1 MNIKSIITRSL
12 MICLLTLSVTSCA
25 LKLTDQT
32 LSKAPYNAPLNRQAF
47 SAVIKPPAN
56 HEIKAVTLESR
67 GRLKPMVNTV
77 GNQWDGDMIVPGC
90 DGVLTYRY
98 FVEYDTSSD
107 SIGPFTNET
116 FPKSGSYT
124 RTITGA
130 TEGCNAEPNQL
141 GHRFKVTGFNDTI
154 DISVGDGICQDQASR
169 CTLRAAIM
177 ESNAQPGLDLIEL
190 PKGIYKLT
198 RKAAESF
205 GTPDAGVGDLD
216 ITDSLIIRSMDEC
229 SYTMNDLFVLPTKQS
244 TPENAYALRSDGFIR
259 KAAITIDGNGIDR
272 VFDIY
277 DDKTAQTPVEVHI
290 NCIQVKGGY
299 LSGSPNSGAQ
309 AIAQGAGIHN
319 RATLLLDRTVI
330 ANNKIAGT
338 GEGVGVYNDGELV
351 ARHSAIFNNYASDTN
366 QNMVGTAGISGGG
379 LYNNTLAKAS
389 FEHSLIARNSA
400 TKAGAIWNHG
410 PQNTDKM
417 KQSGLS
423 EKSELTLFN
432 TTITDNKTPAGTEI
446 SAVSIANYGQANIYW
461 STISEQLKALHT
473 GFGSTSIANSIV
485 VSQAEPAC
493 TSGGTATPLPAR
505 SSITS
510 LGGNQFSGEACRP
523 DPISKVDF
531 ITPFSESM
539 KPLSYVGGFT
549 PVVSASRTTPERYR
563 NAIDFGT
570 VLFPCPETDQ
580 RDILRPQ
587 NGDNRPSVKCDS
599 GAYERHPVD
608 P

>member
-1 MNIKSIITRSL
+1 MNIKSIITRSF
-12 MICLLTLSVTSCA
+12 MICLLTLSVTSCS

-56 HEIKAVTLESR
+56 HEIRAVTLETR
-67 GRLKPMVNTV
+67 GRLKPLVNTT
-77 GNQWDGDMIVPGC
+77 GNQWDGDMIIPGC
-90 DGVLTYRY
+90 DGVLNYRY
-98 FVEYDTSSD
+98 FVKYDTSSA
-107 SIGPFTNET
+107 SIGLVTNET
-116 FPKSGSYT
+116 FPKTGSYT
-124 RTITGA
+124 RTISGA

-141 GHRFKVTGFNDTI
+141 GRIFKVTGFNDTI
-154 DISVGDGICQDQASR
+154 DMSVGDGVCQDQASR
-169 CTLRAAIM
+169 CTLRAAVM
-177 ESNAQPGLDLIEL
+177 EANAQPGLDIIEL

-198 RKAAESF
+198 RKAAENF

-229 SYTMNDLFVLPTKQS
+229 SYTMNDLFVLPTNKS
-244 TPENAYALRSDGFIR
+244 TPENAYATRSDGFIR

-272 VFDIY
+272 VLDIY
-277 DDKTAQTPVEVHI
+277 NDKTAQNPVEVHI

-299 LSGSPNSGAQ
+299 LSGSPNSAQ

-351 ARHSAIFNNYASDTN
+351 ARHSAIFNNHASDIN
-366 QNMVGTAGISGGG
+366 QNIGESAGISGGG
-379 LYNNTLAKAS
+379 LYNSALATAN

-410 PQNTDKM
+410 PQNTVES
-417 KQSGLS
+417 KQSSASAKG
-423 EKSELTLFN
+423 ELTLFN
-432 TTITDNKTPAGTEI
+432 STITDNKTPASTEI
-446 SAVSIANYGQANIYW
+446 SAVSIANHGQANIYW
-461 STISEQLKALHT
+461 STVSEQLKALHA
-473 GFGSTSIANSIV
+473 GFGSTTIANSIV
-485 VSQAEPAC
+485 VSQAEPSC
-493 TSGGTATPLPAR
+493 TTGSSASQLPAR
-505 SSITS
+505 SGITS

-531 ITPFSESM
+531 ITPFTESM

-549 PVVSASRTTPERYR
+549 PVVSAARTTPERYR